1 MKVLKTEIADLYI
14 IEPKVF
20 TDERGYFFESFN
32 QAKFSEKGLNYNF
45 IQDNQARSQ
54 YGVIR
59 GLHFQKGEF
68 AQAKLVR
75 VLSGK
80 IIDVALDLRKDSPT
94 YGKCFSIELSEEN
107 KLQLLIPRGFAH
119 GYSVISAEAVVFY
132 KCDNIYMPSADGGI
146 IFDDRELAIDWK
158 IAENERIV
166 SAKDKVNPTFEQYR
180 LENL

>member
-1 MKVLKTEIADLYI
+1 MNILKTEIADLFI
-14 IEPKVF
+14 LKPRVF
-20 TDERGYFFESFN
+20 SDERGYFFESFN
-32 QAKFSEKGLNYNF
+32 EAKFIENGLKYNF
-45 IQDNQARSQ
+45 IQDNQALSQ

-80 IIDVALDLRKDSPT
+80 IIDVALDLRKNSST
-94 YGKCFSIELSEEN
+94 FGKFFSIELSDEN

-119 GYSVISAEAVVFY
+119 GYSVISSQAVVLY

-146 IFDDRELAIDWK
+146 IFDDKELNIDWK
-158 IAENERIV
+158 IAEVDRIV
-166 SAKDKVNPTFEQYR
+166 SQKDKMNPTFSQYK
-180 LENL
+180 LEN